1 MSEPEIIING
11 INVGPGCALTLR
23 VAIETF
29 VSSLI
34 EEGLGDDEH
43 SKSMKKHYLDRCNDI
58 RRAMGLYNE

>member
-11 INVGPGCALTLR
+11 INVGQGCALTLR
-23 VAIETF
+23 VAMETF

-43 SKSMKKHYLDRCNDI
+43 GKSMKKN
-58 RRAMGLYNE
+58 